1 MLIPFSWLSEYVD
14 LTLPPDALAHRLTM
28 AGIEVGDVITR
39 GGWDGCVVGYVRAT
53 RPHPNADALTLCEV
67 VASADHGV
75 GAGDSAGNGNG
86 TPPVEV
92 VCGAPNVAAGQ
103 KICFARPGAT
113 LLNMHTGRRETLQP
127 ARIRGIVSEGM
138 ICSAAELEIS
148 DEHEGIIVL
157 PDSAVVGAP
166 LDDALGDTFLELEL
180 TPNRGDCLSILGV
193 AREIGAI
200 TGQPVRIPAVDYP
213 ETGPPADTLAQVT
226 IADPD
231 LCHRYTASVISGI
244 RIGPSPDWMQERL
257 SRAGLRPINNVVDV
271 TNYVMLE
278 FNQPLHAFDLDAVA
292 DRHVVVR
299 RAAPG
304 EKFVTLDGI
313 ERILDADHLLIAD
326 PARAIGIGGVM
337 GGANSEITAA
347 TTTMLLE
354 SATFHPLNNRRTS
367 TTLNLRTEAS
377 LRFEKGLRPELAPIA
392 LRRATQL
399 ILQTAGGSAAAGI
412 IDVYPGSGPDNAP
425 VPLTERRL
433 RQVLGMD
440 LDIARAAAVL
450 DSLGLS
456 THRAG
461 PDRLEVDRP
470 YWRSDLAIEEDLIEE
485 VVRIIGYDA
494 VPTTMLSSPIPHHQ
508 PHPLTELKESLR
520 DALAA
525 AGMEETISYPLVSA
539 ADLARLDPAASGA
552 ADAGPTL
559 RIANPMSA
567 EQNIMRPTL
576 SASILNTLAYNQAHN
591 DGGFRLFELGRGF
604 TPQNNG
610 LPDNGLP
617 DNELP
622 DNGLPDNGLSDDG
635 LPDDGLSADGLPQES
650 ELAAGALSGP
660 RYAANW
666 HQPADAMDFYDA
678 AGAISA
684 ALARIGFTA
693 SFAPADAPM
702 FHPGRCASV
711 MASDHNAAAGANRP
725 PVNIGIVG
733 ELHPDVR
740 AAFGLRPDPTACF
753 ELRLDALLS
762 VRQDAATQ
770 SASRFRPLSR
780 YPAAHRD
787 LALLAPSEVPAAR
800 LQQLIERVRLVE
812 RAELFDVYQGDT
824 VPDGMRSL
832 AFRIRFRAAD
842 RTLTADEVNR
852 AVNGLTRA
860 LAREAGATVR
870 E

>member
-1 MLIPFSWLSEYVD
+1 MLIPLSWLSQYVD
-14 LTLPPDALAHRLTM
+14 ITLPPDELAHRLTM
-28 AGIEVGDVITR
+28 AGIEVGEVITR

-53 RPHPNADALTLCEV
+53 RPHPNADTLTLCEV
-67 VASADHGV
+67 DA
-75 GAGDSAGNGNG
+75 GAGAP
-86 TPPVEV
+86 TVEV

-103 KICFARPGAT
+103 KICFARPGAV
-113 LLNMHTGRRETLQP
+113 LLNMHTGRRESLQP

-138 ICSAAELEIS
+138 ICSEAELEIS
-148 DEHEGIIVL
+148 DEHDGIIVL
-157 PDSAVVGAP
+157 PDSAVVGAS

-200 TGQPVRIPAVDYP
+200 TGQSVRIPDVDYP
-213 ETGPPADTLAQVT
+213 ETGPPADTMAQVT

-278 FNQPLHAFDLDAVA
+278 FNQPLHAFDLDTVA
-292 DRHVVVR
+292 DRHVIVR
-299 RAAPG
+299 RAASG
-304 EKFVTLDGI
+304 EKFVTLDGV
-313 ERILDADHLLIAD
+313 ERTLDADNLMIAD

-337 GGANSEITAA
+337 GGANSEITEA
-347 TTTMLLE
+347 TSTMLLE
-354 SATFHPLNNRRTS
+354 SATFHPLNNRRTA
-367 TTLNLRTEAS
+367 TMLNLRTEAS
-377 LRFEKGLRPELAPIA
+377 LRFEKRLRPELAPIA

-399 ILQTAGGSAAAGI
+399 ILQTAGGAAAAGI
-412 IDVYPGSGPDNAP
+412 IDVYPGQDQDTAP

-440 LDIARAAAVL
+440 LDIARAEAVL
-450 DSLGLS
+450 AGLGIA
-456 THRAG
+456 TRRAA
-461 PDRLEVDRP
+461 PDRLEADRP
-470 YWRSDLAIEEDLIEE
+470 YWRSDIAIEEDLIEE

-494 VPTTMLSSPIPHHQ
+494 VPTTMLSSPIPHHR
-508 PHPLTELKESLR
+508 PSPMTELKEALR

-525 AGMEETISYPLVSA
+525 AGMEETISYPLLRSD
-539 ADLARLDPAASGA
+539 DLAQLNAAASGNN
-552 ADAGPTL
+552 DGSGGDYDGPLL
-559 RIANPMSA
+559 RVANPMSA

-591 DGGFRLFELGRGF
+591 DGGFRLFEMGRGF
-604 TPQNNG
+604 IPQANS
-610 LPDNGLP
+610 LQ
-617 DNELP
+617 
-622 DNGLPDNGLSDDG
+622 
-635 LPDDGLSADGLPQES
+635 ADGLPQES
-650 ELAAGALSGP
+650 ERAAGAMSGP

-666 HQPADAMDFYDA
+666 HQAADLMDFYDA

-684 ALARIGFTA
+684 ALAGIGMTA
-693 SFAPADAPM
+693 SFEPSDAPM
-702 FHPGRCASV
+702 FHPGRCAAV
-711 MASDHNAAAGANRP
+711 MAADAGTAGSA
-725 PVNIGIVG
+725 PVKVGTVG
-733 ELHPDVR
+733 ELHPEVHS
-740 AAFGLRPDPTACF
+740 AFGLRPDPTACF

-762 VRQDAATQ
+762 IREISAAQ
-770 SASRFRPLSR
+770 SAGRFRPLSR
-780 YPAAHRD
+780 YPAANRD
-787 LALLAPSEVPAAR
+787 LALLAPADVPAAW

-812 RAELFDVYQGDT
+812 RAELFDVYQGEN

-842 RTLTADEVNR
+842 RTLTAAEVNR
-852 AVNGLTRA
+852 AVNGLTRV
-860 LAREAGATVR
+860 LEREAGATVR